1 MQADELVHGAPDQN
15 ELLKQLV
22 WPPSYQ
28 NPIPKKKYHL
38 VVIGAG
44 PAGLIASIS
53 AAGLGANV
61 ALVEKAH
68 MGGDCLNN
76 GCVPSKA
83 LLAYTQRN
91 KDAAFEDA
99 FSWMRKIRASIA
111 HHDSVQRYV
120 DAGVDVFLGEGSFK
134 SNDELMVGDAILSS
148 RRFAIATGARSKLPP
163 IPGLQEANPL
173 TPESFFALTEC
184 PDSIAI
190 LGGGAVGCE
199 LAQVMGRLGSKV
211 HLFEAA
217 DTLLPAEEYFV
228 SRTLQSS
235 LEKEGVVVHTGD
247 RVERIED
254 GRTIISR
261 SGSYECHKILVAL
274 GRQPN
279 TEGLGL
285 SALGVKCDEV
295 GHPLVDS
302 KLRTTNKKIYA
313 IGDCTGHYQFT
324 HFADG
329 QARALV
335 QNALFANTA
344 KISSEKTPRSTY
356 TQPEVAAVGASTRM
370 LDQQGEVYD
379 TYEYFFDELDRVK
392 VGKLSKGVHREE
404 HGFVRVLVKR
414 GGDQILGATIISPNA
429 GDDIAPLVVMMTNN
443 LGLGSLSSTIFSYPT
458 RSEYLKKLSDA
469 FRKTRLTPFVAGVFR
484 RWLRLTAR

>member
-1 MQADELVHGAPDQN
+1 MQADELVHEVDDPN

-38 VVIGAG
+38 VVVGAG

-53 AAGLGANV
+53 AAGLGADV

-91 KDAAFEDA
+91 KDASFEDA
-99 FSWMRKIRASIA
+99 FSWMRQIRASIA

-120 DAGVDVFLGEGSFK
+120 EAGVDVFLGEGSFK
-134 SNDELMVGDAILSS
+134 SSGELVVGGATLAS
-148 RRFAIATGARSKLPP
+148 RRFVIATGARSKLPR

-173 TPESFFALTEC
+173 TPESFFELTDFPE
-184 PDSIAI
+184 SLAI

-199 LAQVMGRLGSKV
+199 LAQVMAKLGTKV
-211 HLFEAA
+211 HLFEAQNS
-217 DTLLPAEEYFV
+217 LLPAEENFV
-228 SRTLQSS
+228 SGPLQSS
-235 LEKEGVVVHTGD
+235 LERDGVLVHTGD
-247 RVERIED
+247 RVERIE
-254 GRTIISR
+254 GGGTVVSQ
-261 SGSYECHKILVAL
+261 SGSYKCQKILVAL

-279 TEGLGL
+279 TEELCL
-285 SALGVKCDEV
+285 SALGVKCDGF
-295 GHPLVDS
+295 GHPLIDS

-324 HFADG
+324 HFADA

-344 KISSEKTPRSTY
+344 KVSPEKTPRSTY
-356 TQPEVAAVGASTRM
+356 TQPEVASVGANTRM
-370 LDQQGEVYD
+370 LDDQGEEYD
-379 TYEYFFDELDRVK
+379 TYECFFDELDRIK
-392 VGKLSKGVHREE
+392 VGKLSEGAHREE
-404 HGFVRVLVKR
+404 HGFVRVLAKR
-414 GGDQILGATIISPNA
+414 GGDQILGATIIGPNA

-443 LGLGSLSSTIFSYPT
+443 LGLGSISSTIFSYPT

-469 FRKTRLTPFVAGVFR
+469 FRKTRLTPFVAGLFR

>member
-1 MQADELVHGAPDQN
+1 M
-15 ELLKQLV
+15 
-22 WPPSYQ
+22 
-28 NPIPKKKYHL
+28 I
-38 VVIGAG
+38 
-44 PAGLIASIS
+44 
-53 AAGLGANV
+53 
-61 ALVEKAH
+61 
-68 MGGDCLNN
+68 
-76 GCVPSKA
+76 
-83 LLAYTQRN
+83 
-91 KDAAFEDA
+91 
-99 FSWMRKIRASIA
+99 
-111 HHDSVQRYV
+111 
-120 DAGVDVFLGEGSFK
+120 
-134 SNDELMVGDAILSS
+134 
-148 RRFAIATGARSKLPP
+148 
-163 IPGLQEANPL
+163 
-173 TPESFFALTEC
+173 
-184 PDSIAI
+184 
-190 LGGGAVGCE
+190 
-199 LAQVMGRLGSKV
+199 
-211 HLFEAA
+211 
-217 DTLLPAEEYFV
+217 
-228 SRTLQSS
+228 
-235 LEKEGVVVHTGD
+235 
-247 RVERIED
+247 
-254 GRTIISR
+254 
-261 SGSYECHKILVAL
+261 
-274 GRQPN
+274 
-279 TEGLGL
+279 
-285 SALGVKCDEV
+285 
-295 GHPLVDS
+295 DS

-469 FRKTRLTPFVAGVFR
+469 FRKTRLTPFVAGLFR